1 MGVGQPKS
9 EEKFIK
15 KMTEN
20 QKKSFVEFTYPS
32 SVFKFMD
39 RNDLYGKMIFA

>member
-20 QKKSFVEFTYPS
+20 HKKSFVQFTFPF
-32 SVFKFMD
+32 SVFQFMD
-39 RNDLYGKMIFA
+39 RNDLCGKLIFT